1 MLVVGPDA
9 LLPQGQGPVT
19 DALPG
24 GHVQPGQAVDL
35 HVFVR
40 LRRPER
46 GLAVQHIGL
55 VTTVEGAGGAQA
67 AGPVLPL
74 RIEARGGQG
83 RQQGVQLSVRGAL
96 LPGGAGLVRAGPR
109 I

>member
-1 MLVVGPDA
+1 MGADA
-9 LLPQGQGPVT
+9 LLPPGQGTVT

-55 VTTVEGAGGAQA
+55 VTTVEGGDGAQA

-74 RIEARGGQG
+74 HIEARGGQG
-83 RQQGVQLSVRGAL
+83 RQQGVQPSVRGAL
-96 LPGGAGLVRAGPR
+96 LPGGAGLVRAGSR
-109 I
+109 S